1 MKLNVAIAG
10 YGNLGKSL
18 EENVLKDKDL
28 NLRAVFSRRCLDN
41 ARYVPMKDAA
51 KYAGKIDVVLL
62 ALGSY
67 NDIAENC
74 KLFAPFHTVDSYD
87 THAKIAEYKQLLS
100 AVKPST
106 ISVCATGWDPGLLSL
121 TRGLF
126 DMGGRITTFWGR
138 GISQGHSNALRS
150 IAGVLDAVEI
160 TVPKDN
166 AVNAATD
173 GIDVAE
179 NERHKRLCYVCC
191 VGEDKERVEK
201 EIRNMPNYFAGQET
215 EIVFCSCSEVRKI
228 RENTSHKGI
237 VVANGDGYK
246 GKLSLELESNTDFT
260 AKIMLRYAKAIPQLA
275 KDGYLG
281 ALDPFDIPMK
291 YVASTEL
298 I

>member
-18 EENVLKDKDL
+18 EENVLRDKDL

-41 ARYVPMKDAA
+41 VRYVPMKDAA
-51 KYAGKIDVVLL
+51 KFAGKIDVVLL

-74 KLFAPFHTVDSYD
+74 SLFAPFHTVDSYD
-87 THAKIAEYKQLLS
+87 THAKIGEYKHLLS
-100 AVKPST
+100 TVKPNT
-106 ISVCATGWDPGLLSL
+106 ISVCATGWDPGILSL
-121 TRGLF
+121 ARGLF
-126 DMGGRITTFWGR
+126 DAGGKVTTFWGK

-150 IAGVLDAVEI
+150 ISGVLDAVEI
-160 TVPKDN
+160 TVPKGG
-166 AVNAATD
+166 AVNEVTD
-173 GIDVAE
+173 DKEVDE
-179 NERHKRLCYVCC
+179 NKRHKRLCYVSC
-191 VGEDKERVEK
+191 VEADKQRVES
-201 EIRNMPNYFAGQET
+201 EIRSMPDYFANQET

-228 RENTSHKGI
+228 KENTSHKGMVI
-237 VVANGDGYK
+237 ANGDGYK
-246 GKLSLELESNTDFT
+246 AKISLELESNTDFT

-275 KDGYLG
+275 KNGYLG

-291 YVASTEL
+291 YIANTKL